1 MITKPPKHN
10 FTPVVSIRIPTG
22 LIQDLD
28 AMAAMLGV
36 NRTIII
42 KMALQVGCP
51 AVKKMISR
59 GKSK

>member
-1 MITKPPKHN
+1 MITKPKHK

-28 AMAAMLGV
+28 AMATRLGV

-42 KMALQVGCP
+42 KMAITHGCP
-51 AVKKMISR
+51 VIEKMISR
-59 GKSK
+59 GKAK